1 MSGPERAVT
10 GLPAGR
16 PPDRAPAGAP
26 VRVAPETSLKDLPL
40 AWIHDRW
47 LSRRRR
53 LESLGPDDPD
63 WSAAGRSVIALDREM
78 RRRKAAYGWWNVGA
92 EALRAAAHRT
102 RDPGVLEDMAFR
114 FATADGGE
122 AGRGVLGLELES
134 RVWTTDLLRR
144 AAAQASDRGAAEA
157 YERELLLR
165 LRVLEHLRRTGAL
178 SDYHHRLGAAH
189 GFYRATHSQELR
201 RSSAAELIR
210 AGYPRSLIPS
220 RTDDLAR
227 EAFISHRQERIAEFL
242 AQGLGDS
249 ALRAVTTACREVL
262 DASTRP
268 LAIGGRPALD
278 RRIRALESALHGSK
292 GYRRAL
298 TSDRLRSLRRRAAA
312 FGFLGGFLGQP
323 VGASGPQAA
332 KTPATKTPVA
342 KSQGFSS
349 RLAKTQGA
357 AARASALALFC
368 LAHEGP
374 SRKSGPDRSS
384 WLRALARACEQLDVV
399 PEVLDALPHREVVLR
414 ARDCARAL
422 GLDAGSPGHGK
433 SDPEPEVSP

>member
-1 MSGPERAVT
+1 MRGPERAVT

-16 PPDRAPAGAP
+16 PPDRAPARAP
-26 VRVAPETSLKDLPL
+26 ASVGPETSLKDLPL

-63 WSAAGRSVIALDREM
+63 WAAAGRSVIALEREM
-78 RRRKAAYGWWNVGA
+78 RRRQAAYGWWNVGA

-122 AGRGVLGLELES
+122 VGRGVLGLELES

-144 AAAQASDRGAAEA
+144 AAAQASDRGVAEA

-178 SDYHHRLGAAH
+178 SDYHHRLGTGG
-189 GFYRATHSQELR
+189 GFYRARQSRELR
-201 RSSAAELIR
+201 RSGAGELIR
-210 AGYPRSLIPS
+210 AGLPRALVPS

-227 EAFISHRQERIAEFL
+227 EAFIAHRQERIAELL
-242 AQGLGDS
+242 AEGLGDS
-249 ALRAVTTACREVL
+249 VLRAVTTACREVL

-312 FGFLGGFLGQP
+312 FGFLGEP
-323 VGASGPQAA
+323 VGLTTASALAADPQAA
-332 KTPATKTPVA
+332 KTPAAKTPAA
-342 KSQGFSS
+342 KTQGFST
-349 RLAKTQGA
+349 RLAKAQGA
-357 AARASALALFC
+357 AARASALAHLC
-368 LAHEGP
+368 SAREH
-374 SRKSGPDRSS
+374 GPDRSAR
-384 WLRALARACEQLDVV
+384 LRALARACEQLDAV
-399 PEVLDALPHREVVLR
+399 PEVLDALPDREVVLR
-414 ARDCARAL
+414 VRDSARAL
-422 GLDAGSPGHGK
+422 GLDPSSPGHGK
-433 SDPEPEVSP
+433 NDPESEVSP